1 MPRARSKGR
10 KPGKGRSKST
20 DGDSTVTDIDPLEF
34 RCGICLDTMFRP
46 CTLVCGHSCCEFCL
60 ASFIRNQQRQ
70 RRHITSL
77 RCPAMCN
84 QTLTPSFP
92 AVNNILNNQ
101 IRQLFP
107 DDEAKSLLA
116 YTTENQAAVIA
127 SVRARMPTQAAIIR
141 AYQRRNNHARI
152 RNNGEGN
159 DVDDEDEDWED
170 IIPETIQWIAR
181 TAIQE
186 FKTLYG
192 TTWSDKVIVYASIL
206 SWFVFACVCGFFI
219 FMEHQHCSK
228 NLNSIGPF
236 PESSS
241 SYFYL
246 KCPIRDL
253 PTFYQEDVQEGSS
266 YLVGGMG
273 KINTSRFGT
282 TTNASFHY
290 EYRVDPAM
298 HQSMP
303 PIIQLLSHPNTF
315 QISISEWLKR
325 DPTASFWFNKRH
337 LMLIVYFLPLVLPR
351 LSTLLWLDFSSHG
364 AIFKV
369 LLNPLVSLQNLYLW
383 LNWMFE
389 WTNHGFFV
397 FQSGMPMPMLGH
409 QLFWTLFVFYPRFL
423 PMWYMLSFRA
433 QDPGM
438 VVTHILLQV
447 YLSQYDTIHICGYIT
462 KSITTIFEINPEAH
476 IGWYGQLVYI
486 GRYIK
491 AVWYGITDYNSAAV
505 VCGAVHLLLFFSLSL
520 LWPLIPWVIADS
532 GVWLCTSGLVAVSA
546 LCFLSSRSLHIVR
559 NPNRT
564 EFQRRNECRCF
575 HRWGEYENCGVL
587 RPFCNGLGYLEYIN
601 CHDKS
606 HRGCM
611 LWSMRTCLK
620 TLILVGIFLLMQTPR
635 DPTLISSIIN
645 TTDDLPLVKTNKL
658 ELNNL
663 KKQWLDVNITKSVWS
678 EQVSRCTKSAEQRV
692 YDVNVCKRQLDG
704 NGYTWFAAARAVF
717 LQCIDD
723 AVEACNLEYQYSR
736 LQVLEK
742 YGQYVYVDRPYSD
755 YLVIRVL
762 EKYHSKQVMGDLF
775 NEYLVQA
782 DHVTKSDQ
790 NKSCYNQTC
799 LKEEYQEYNQITEK
813 ENVILMSIL
822 QNKRELMH
830 LITKQIQS
838 TNTIND
844 ISWKPYPWLSTPHDR
859 RKVSANRSMIH
870 INTSV
875 GIWSNTTVKPNE
887 KENKDTKGN
896 SHTDDIPND
905 IPKENKIRQVIE
917 TFPLTYMHAVHPEVL
932 LCALVF
938 VLIDWKATDG
948 SIQRRLLLGR
958 DPQGVDHRNWYQKLT
973 HRLVSRFW
981 TTMLL
986 TLFLG
991 SFYESNGYNKINNDE
1006 PLESTTHAN
1015 ESESN
1020 NGTGYWWFVYGWFLD
1035 GCNQI
1040 GDTFDTLLSSLGNNL
1055 LYYGSGF
1062 GVLFEN
1068 WTASSL
1074 KIYWGATI
1082 GIDLIIAIG
1091 LALAKLNVHVWVLY
1105 VWLMISDGGAIEV
1118 EQNRQRMDNQIRR
1131 REALRAALQERRN
1144 NGLAMPD
1151 NEVAAV
1157 RAMNWVVIK
1166 EFCFT
1171 LLILAVAFGSYILL
1185 LWVNQRIMY

>member
-1 MPRARSKGR
+1 
-10 KPGKGRSKST
+10 
-20 DGDSTVTDIDPLEF
+20 
-34 RCGICLDTMFRP
+34 
-46 CTLVCGHSCCEFCL
+46 
-60 ASFIRNQQRQ
+60 
-70 RRHITSL
+70 
-77 RCPAMCN
+77 
-84 QTLTPSFP
+84 
-92 AVNNILNNQ
+92 
-101 IRQLFP
+101 
-107 DDEAKSLLA
+107 
-116 YTTENQAAVIA
+116 VI
-127 SVRARMPTQAAIIR
+127 
-141 AYQRRNNHARI
+141 
-152 RNNGEGN
+152 E
-159 DVDDEDEDWED
+159 
-170 IIPETIQWIAR
+170 
-181 TAIQE
+181 
-186 FKTLYG
+186 
-192 TTWSDKVIVYASIL
+192 
-206 SWFVFACVCGFFI
+206 
-219 FMEHQHCSK
+219 
-228 NLNSIGPF
+228 
-236 PESSS
+236 
-241 SYFYL
+241 
-246 KCPIRDL
+246 
-253 PTFYQEDVQEGSS
+253 
-266 YLVGGMG
+266 
-273 KINTSRFGT
+273 
-282 TTNASFHY
+282 
-290 EYRVDPAM
+290 
-298 HQSMP
+298 
-303 PIIQLLSHPNTF
+303 
-315 QISISEWLKR
+315 
-325 DPTASFWFNKRH
+325 
-337 LMLIVYFLPLVLPR
+337 
-351 LSTLLWLDFSSHG
+351 
-364 AIFKV
+364 
-369 LLNPLVSLQNLYLW
+369 
-383 LNWMFE
+383 
-389 WTNHGFFV
+389 
-397 FQSGMPMPMLGH
+397 
-409 QLFWTLFVFYPRFL
+409 
-423 PMWYMLSFRA
+423 
-433 QDPGM
+433 
-438 VVTHILLQV
+438 
-447 YLSQYDTIHICGYIT
+447 
-462 KSITTIFEINPEAH
+462 
-476 IGWYGQLVYI
+476 
-486 GRYIK
+486 
-491 AVWYGITDYNSAAV
+491 
-505 VCGAVHLLLFFSLSL
+505 
-520 LWPLIPWVIADS
+520 
-532 GVWLCTSGLVAVSA
+532 
-546 LCFLSSRSLHIVR
+546 
-559 NPNRT
+559 
-564 EFQRRNECRCF
+564 
-575 HRWGEYENCGVL
+575 
-587 RPFCNGLGYLEYIN
+587 
-601 CHDKS
+601 
-606 HRGCM
+606 
-611 LWSMRTCLK
+611 
-620 TLILVGIFLLMQTPR
+620 
-635 DPTLISSIIN
+635 
-645 TTDDLPLVKTNKL
+645 
-658 ELNNL
+658 
-663 KKQWLDVNITKSVWS
+663 
-678 EQVSRCTKSAEQRV
+678 
-692 YDVNVCKRQLDG
+692 KRQ
-704 NGYTWFAAARAVF
+704 W
-717 LQCIDD
+717 
-723 AVEACNLEYQYSR
+723 EACNFDNKHHSR

-762 EKYHSKQVMGDLF
+762 EKYHSKQRDGPYSD
-775 NEYLVQA
+775 YLVQA

-790 NKSCYNQTC
+790 NESCYNQTC

>member
-20 DGDSTVTDIDPLEF
+20 NGDSTVTDIDPLEF

-70 RRHITSL
+70 RQHITSL

-141 AYQRRNNHARI
+141 AYQRRNRPR
-152 RNNGEGN
+152 RNNHGQGN
-159 DVDDEDEDWED
+159 DVDNEEEEEDWED
-170 IIPETIQWIAR
+170 IIPETIQWIGR

-206 SWFVFACVCGFFI
+206 SWFVFVCVCGFFI

-236 PESSS
+236 PDSSS

-253 PTFYQEDVQEGSS
+253 PTFYQEYVQRGSS
-266 YLVGGMG
+266 YSV
-273 KINTSRFGT
+273 NGT
-282 TTNASFHY
+282 N
-290 EYRVDPAM
+290 PALL
-298 HQSMP
+298 QSMP
-303 PIIQLLSHPNTF
+303 PINQLLSYPNTI

-337 LMLIVYFLPLVLPR
+337 LMLIVYFLPLLLPR
-351 LSTLLWLDFSSHG
+351 LSTLLWLDYSLHG
-364 AIFKV
+364 AISEV
-369 LLNPLVSLQNLYLW
+369 LLNPLVIPI
-383 LNWMFE
+383 FVG
-389 WTNHGFFV
+389 NHVFFDV
-397 FQSGMPMPMLGH
+397 QSGMPMPWLGAE
-409 QLFWTLFVFYPRFL
+409 LFWTLFAYYPRFL

-438 VVTHILLQV
+438 VVTHILLQI
-447 YLSQYDTIHICGYIT
+447 YLSQYDIIHICGFIT
-462 KSITTIFEINPEAH
+462 KSITKTQLVHEILFGINPEAH
-476 IGWYGQLVYI
+476 IGWYGRLACL
-486 GRYIK
+486 GRYIQS
-491 AVWYGITDYNSAAV
+491 VYHGITNYFLAAV
-505 VCGAVHLLLFFSLSL
+505 VCGIFQLSIFSSLSL

-559 NPNRT
+559 SN
-564 EFQRRNECRCF
+564 RNELRRHEKCRWF
-575 HRWGEYENCGVL
+575 L
-587 RPFCNGLGYLEYIN
+587 R
-601 CHDKS
+601 DKS
-606 HRGCM
+606 HRGWV

-620 TLILVGIFLLMQTPR
+620 TLILVGVFLLMQTPR
-635 DPTLISSIIN
+635 DPTLINSIIN
-645 TTDDLPLVKTNKL
+645 TTDDLPTINR
-658 ELNNL
+658 E
-663 KKQWLDVNITKSVWS
+663 I
-678 EQVSRCTKSAEQRV
+678 
-692 YDVNVCKRQLDG
+692 KR
-704 NGYTWFAAARAVF
+704 
-717 LQCIDD
+717 
-723 AVEACNLEYQYSR
+723 
-736 LQVLEK
+736 
-742 YGQYVYVDRPYSD
+742 
-755 YLVIRVL
+755 
-762 EKYHSKQVMGDLF
+762 
-775 NEYLVQA
+775 
-782 DHVTKSDQ
+782 
-790 NKSCYNQTC
+790 
-799 LKEEYQEYNQITEK
+799 ITEK
-813 ENVILMSIL
+813 ENVTYQRNTAPVLMSIL
-822 QNKRELMH
+822 QFKKRELMH

-887 KENKDTKGN
+887 KQNKDTKGN

-958 DPQGVDHRNWYQKLT
+958 DPQGVDHRTRYQKLT

-1040 GDTFDTLLSSLGNNL
+1040 GDTFETLLSSLGNNL

-1091 LALAKLNVHVWVLY
+1091 LALAQLNVHVWVLY